1 MLQFLLPENLQFNL
15 DLAQSDSLSI
25 LNRQNFPQKL
35 EFTMI
40 RSLKPDLEVSIGDCT
55 TYYPPYQFADMEQV
69 VVIKNNILELSISHL
84 KFSHHPLF
92 SLEHVLQEK
101 LRQMYEKY
109 SRTVE
114 GKTLERLTK
123 KSREN
128 LFKEGKIQRARLKG
142 ILNVWRAIKKLRSS
156 QNYSST
162 NARLIIKKETLEV
175 AKELEKY
182 EDFFGKMLQSVLE
195 EHRAAYKKKLKE
207 YNKKTK
213 SSDDNS
219 EKDIEKPTFD
229 FNKTKAEAELRMKF
243 EESFKPPRK

>member
-1 MLQFLLPENLQFNL
+1 
-15 DLAQSDSLSI
+15 
-25 LNRQNFPQKL
+25 
-35 EFTMI
+35 MI

-55 TYYPPYQFADMEQV
+55 TYYPPYQFTDMEEV

-114 GKTLERLTK
+114 GKTLERLKEIMTK

-195 EHRAAYKKKLKE
+195 EQKKKLKK
-207 YNKKTK
+207 YKKKTK

-219 EKDIEKPTFD
+219 EKDIEKPTFN

-243 EESFKPPRK
+243 EESFKPPSK